1 MDPRLRAA
9 VDASVRWYDD
19 VFALHRIPVR
29 REGGLWS
36 ALGSPPPWHSAVKTF
51 EPGVEAERAVRATDG
66 FAQCTVADSFG
77 DLDLA
82 PYGFEVLIEAT
93 WLHRGPDDSAAG
105 TLPDGWSVVSSVEA
119 LAEWATAHDYAGVLP
134 PTVLDDARFR
144 ILECRRDGRLV
155 GGAVTHDGVGTV
167 GLSNAWGAGGVGR
180 VRRCAAGGVGATP
193 GPSRDGLR
201 AGCGARRDGGG
212 RVHAA
217 RPAAGLDP
225 LTVVRD
231 GPRVTV
237 SSPHGTPPPWC
248 GRLPWRHGLRG
259 RRERRAV
266 ARAAPPE
273 DYAVLRKAGTERA
286 FVGSTPTP
294 RPRASTA
301 ARPARPSCSSPTT
314 KFHSG
319 CGWPSFYQP
328 MTDTVEYI
336 EDVSSG

>member
-19 VFALHRIPVR
+19 MFALHRIPVR

-105 TLPDGWSVVSSVEA
+105 TLPDGWSVVSSVGT
-119 LAEWATAHDYAGVLP
+119 LTEWATAHDYAGVLP

-167 GLSNAWGAGGVGR
+167 GLSNAWGAGGVAEFDDVLRAVSALHPGR
-180 VRRCAAGGVGATP
+180 AVTDFAQGAERDAMVAAGFTP
-193 GPSRDGLR
+193 LGPQLVWIR
-201 AGCGARRDGGG
+201 
-212 RVHAA
+212 
-217 RPAAGLDP
+217 
-225 LTVVRD
+225 
-231 GPRVTV
+231 
-237 SSPHGTPPPWC
+237 
-248 GRLPWRHGLRG
+248 
-259 RRERRAV
+259 
-266 ARAAPPE
+266 
-273 DYAVLRKAGTERA
+273 
-286 FVGSTPTP
+286 
-294 RPRASTA
+294 
-301 ARPARPSCSSPTT
+301 
-314 KFHSG
+314 
-319 CGWPSFYQP
+319 
-328 MTDTVEYI
+328 
-336 EDVSSG
+336 